1 VFVLNYKENH
11 LCDWVFEIEP
21 TSSGCRVTHAWVA
34 GTHWEQFAPFGKD
47 ISGVEDRATHNLRN
61 MGVTLD
67 NLVKCIE
74 VTSLITGSY
83 LLDAPVCAVED
94 VWFSTFRV
102 S

>member
-1 VFVLNYKENH
+1 MVLRVLQLEQNLEEVCDAPKKFVFVLNYKENH

-34 GTHWEQFAPFGKD
+34 GKQWEQFAPFGKD

-67 NLVKCIE
+67 NLVNALK
-74 VTSLITGSY
+74 
-83 LLDAPVCAVED
+83 
-94 VWFSTFRV
+94 
-102 S
+102 